1 MRISRDRATGTLM
14 LSQAE
19 YINKVLSRFMQNAK
33 SMSTPLGA
41 HVKLCKEQSP
51 KTKKERDHIKKV
63 PYASAIGSLMYV
75 MVCMKPDIAQAVEVV
90 SRYMNNLGKMH
101 WEVVK

>member
-1 MRISRDRATGTLM
+1 MRISRDRAAGTLM

-19 YINKVLSRFMQNAK
+19 YINKALSKFNMQNAK

-63 PYASAIGSLMYV
+63 VPYASAIGSLMYV
-75 MVCMKPDIAQAVEVV
+75 MVCTKPDIVQVVEVV
-90 SRYMNNLGKMH
+90 SRSMNNLGKMH
-101 WEVVK
+101 